1 MANGAQ
7 LESAATVTGM
17 GKRLVRYF
25 VRGCLVLVP
34 LAVTG
39 YVVYYT
45 LRFIDQLLPVGIP
58 GVGILMMVMLVTLV
72 GLLTSNVVGKSVF
85 QLTDR
90 VLSGMPLV
98 KLLYNSLKDLI
109 RAFVGDHKSF
119 DRPAAVQLWPGGAR
133 MLGFVTRDGLHA
145 LGMPDFVAV
154 YFPQSYNFAGQLA
167 VVPRDQVELL
177 DAPSAEVM
185 TFIVSGGISGF
196 GRGQSLVPP
205 PTLTSV
211 NIRPR

>member
-1 MANGAQ
+1 M
-7 LESAATVTGM
+7 S
-17 GKRLVRYF
+17 KRVIRYF
-25 VRGCLVLVP
+25 VRGCLVSVP
-34 LAVTG
+34 LAVTAWLIF
-39 YVVYYT
+39 VT
-45 LRFIDQLLPVGIP
+45 LRFIDQLLPLGIP
-58 GVGILMMVMLVTLV
+58 GLGLVVTLSLVTLI
-72 GLLTSNVVGKSVF
+72 GLLTSNVVGRSVF
-85 QLTDR
+85 QFTDR

-98 KLLYNSLKDLI
+98 KLLYNSIKDLI

-119 DRPAAVQLWPGGAR
+119 DQPAAVMLSPGGAR
-133 MLGFVTRDGLHA
+133 VLGFVTRDALHM

-167 VVPRDQVELL
+167 VVPRSQVELL

-211 NIRPR
+211 NIKPPK

>member
-1 MANGAQ
+1 
-7 LESAATVTGM
+7 M
-17 GKRLVRYF
+17 GKRLIRYF
-25 VRGCLVLVP
+25 VRGCLVSVP

-39 YVVYYT
+39 WLIFVT
-45 LRFIDQLLPVGIP
+45 FRFIDQLIHIGIP
-58 GVGILMMVMLVTLV
+58 GVGFLLTISLVTLI
-72 GLLTSNVVGKSVF
+72 GLFTSNVVGKRVF
-85 QLTDR
+85 QIVDHF
-90 VLSGMPLV
+90 LSGMPLV
-98 KLLYNSLKDLI
+98 KLLYNSIKDLI

-119 DRPAAVQLWPGGAR
+119 DRPAAVLMGPLGTR
-133 MLGFVTRDGLHA
+133 VLGFVTRDGLHA
-145 LGMPDFVAV
+145 LGMPEYVAV

-167 VVPRDQVELL
+167 VVPRENVELL

-211 NIRPR
+211 NIKARPR

>member
-1 MANGAQ
+1 
-7 LESAATVTGM
+7 M
-17 GKRLVRYF
+17 GKRLLRYF

-34 LAVTG
+34 LALTAWLIFV
-39 YVVYYT
+39 T
-45 LRFIDQLLPVGIP
+45 LRFIDQLLALPIP
-58 GVGILMMVMLVTLV
+58 GLGFVVTISVITLV
-72 GLLTSNVVGKSVF
+72 GVFTSNVVGKRVF
-85 QLTDR
+85 QIVDR
-90 VLSGMPLV
+90 FLSGMPLV

-119 DRPAAVQLWPGGAR
+119 DRPAAVLMNATGAR
-133 MLGFVTRDGLHA
+133 ALGFVTRDALHV
-145 LGMPDFVAV
+145 LGMPDHVAV

-167 VVPRDQVELL
+167 VVPREHVELL

-211 NIRPR
+211 NIKPKP